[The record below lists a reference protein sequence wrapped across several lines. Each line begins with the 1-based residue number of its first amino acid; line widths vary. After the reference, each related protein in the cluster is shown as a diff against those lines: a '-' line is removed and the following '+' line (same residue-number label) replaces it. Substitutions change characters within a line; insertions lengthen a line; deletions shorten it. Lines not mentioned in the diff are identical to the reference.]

1 LFVHLIKIV
10 ITLMKINSVKSGD
23 LIPNLKFWKRELRN
37 KRGERKLY
45 IDKKIYIYKYYLC
58 RDLNLCN

>member
-1 LFVHLIKIV
+1 
-10 ITLMKINSVKSGD
+10 MEINSVKSGD

-45 IDKKIYIYKYYLC
+45 IDKKYI
-58 RDLNLCN
+58 